1 MRVFLFSFW
10 FLPDNRTA
18 VNRIKYFKK
27 KFVEAEVDLHLIF
40 CDDGIDKTH
49 QNNLYYK
56 IPYVHFFYR
65 FSRFL
70 LKKQWLTLYKI
81 VHFFYLVSRKRDV
94 YDFYRNYKAIES
106 TRAIRF
112 DKNDIV
118 ITSAPPYS
126 ALNIGYYLK
135 KKFGVKWIID
145 YRDPWTLG
153 YSTLGYS
160 NFADKLRKLIQRK
173 DELRFLEAADHIIT
187 VSESLEKYFP
197 VRFQHKI
204 HVIPNGA
211 NTDEMDFNKIN
222 GNPQTFSIVY
232 AGTMHPQQ
240 LEETYFFNTVKKF
253 LVNEKIEPENFKI
266 HFIGSAESEELKNEI
281 EHYKLN
287 DFINITSRVDFPVL
301 YEYMYNASMFLHLR
315 YANRNK
321 IITSKQF
328 DYLVLQ
334 KPILLPQSDSGDIAE
349 SILKNKAGYV
359 CNNSDELYFI
369 LKQEYSKFIEK
380 QDVRIKR
387 DQQFINQLSRNAAS
401 NKLLE
406 LLYANAD
413 LNKDLQKELEHI
425 SYD

>member
-40 CDDGIDKTH
+40 CDDSLDQAH

-56 IPYVHFFYR
+56 IPHVHFFYK

-81 VHFFYLVSRKRDV
+81 VHFFYIISRKRDV
-94 YDFYRNYKAIES
+94 YDFYRNYKVIES

-112 DKNDIV
+112 EKNDIV

-135 KKFGVKWIID
+135 RKFGVKWIID

-160 NFADKLRKLIQRK
+160 NFADKLRRIIQRK
-173 DELRFLEAADHIIT
+173 DELRFLETADHVIT
-187 VSESLEKYFP
+187 VSSSLKKMFPEKY
-197 VRFQHKI
+197 QDKI

-211 NTDEMDFNKIN
+211 NTDEMDLNRIN
-222 GNPQTFSIVY
+222 PTPKTFSIVY

-240 LEETYFFNTVKKF
+240 LEDTYFFTVLKKF
-253 LVNEKIEPENFKI
+253 LNEEKIAPENFKI
-266 HFIGSAESEELKNEI
+266 HFVGAAETKELKECVS
-281 EHYKLN
+281 HLYLQ
-287 DFINITSRVDFPVL
+287 DYVNITSRVDLPDL

-315 YANRNK
+315 YADRDK

-328 DYLVLQ
+328 DYLALQ
-334 KPILLPQSDSGDIAE
+334 KPILLPQSDNGDIAE
-349 SILKNKAGYV
+349 SILNNKAGYV
-359 CNNSDELYFI
+359 CENSEELYFI
-369 LKQEYSKFIEK
+369 LKQEYTKFNQN
-380 QDVRIKR
+380 QDIRVYR
-387 DQQFINQLSRNAAS
+387 DQNYINSISRNFAS
-401 NKLLE
+401 DKLLE
-406 LLYANAD
+406 LLYSGSALPANF
-413 LNKDLQKELEHI
+413 QKELEHI
-425 SYD
+425 SYN